1 MLWID
6 ILTNST
12 QQVLEDSQK
21 DISVLKVEQIQ
32 IRKVVLQNRVALDIL
47 RAAQEELVQYI
58 YQVLYIYIQYEN

>member
-21 DISVLKVEQIQ
+21 DISVLNVEQIQ